1 MELDESSRNLVC
13 INTHVGLYRYTRM
26 PYGIS
31 SAPAK
36 CQETMDKVLQGL
48 NKVGCIMDDIIITGA
63 STEEHLSNLR
73 AVLDR
78 LSEYNIQLNEKSV
91 PFWQTALSILHSGWI
106 RREFIQLMKK
116 SRP

>member
-1 MELDESSRNLVC
+1 
-13 INTHVGLYRYTRM
+13 M
-26 PYGIS
+26 PYGIL

-36 CQETMDKVLQGL
+36 CQETMDKVLQAL
-48 NKVGCIMDDIIITGA
+48 NKVGCIMDDIIIIGA

-78 LSEYNIQLNEKSV
+78 LSEYNIQLNEKKCSFLAV
-91 PFWQTALSILHSGWI
+91 LSILHSGWI